1 MIESI
6 ESSKKFSFFTHKIL
20 FRLKIRNFPIPIE
33 CHTPTAFH
41 KFTMTTKE
49 TTTTAPNNHAG
60 EVFLFTNILDYPA
73 KTSNDVSSD
82 ATETTNDVSSDA
94 ATETSNDVSSDAT
107 IDSKETA
114 AMRREPTLRKPT
126 LKQELHRII
135 LWPKYMYMFCF
146 GAMMEAVVI
155 MFRDLRYVRLYL
167 LV

>member
-1 MIESI
+1 
-6 ESSKKFSFFTHKIL
+6 
-20 FRLKIRNFPIPIE
+20 
-33 CHTPTAFH
+33 
-41 KFTMTTKE
+41 MTTKE
-49 TTTTAPNNHAG
+49 TTTSAPNKHAG
-60 EVFLFTNILDYPA
+60 EVFLFTNILDYPE

-94 ATETSNDVSSDAT
+94 ATETSSNDVSSDAT

-114 AMRREPTLRKPT
+114 AIRREPTLRKPT

-167 LV
+167 PV

>member
-6 ESSKKFSFFTHKIL
+6 ESSKKFSFVTQKIL
-20 FRLKIRNFPIPIE
+20 FRPKNRNFPIPIE
-33 CHTPTAFH
+33 GHTPTALH

-49 TTTTAPNNHAG
+49 TTTSAPG
-60 EVFLFTNILDYPA
+60 EVFLFTNFLDYPE

-94 ATETSNDVSSDAT
+94 ATETSSNDVSSDAT

-114 AMRREPTLRKPT
+114 AIRREPTLRKPT

-167 LV
+167 PV